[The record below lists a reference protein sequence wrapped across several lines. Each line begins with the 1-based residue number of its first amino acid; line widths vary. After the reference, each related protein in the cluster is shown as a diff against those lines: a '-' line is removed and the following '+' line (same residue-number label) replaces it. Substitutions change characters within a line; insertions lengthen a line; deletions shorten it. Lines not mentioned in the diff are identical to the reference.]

1 MKTISLLTFVVI
13 VTDRK
18 SEYYITRFPTDDI
31 KRLTLLGD
39 DARSGTELG
48 LGRPRWWLP
57 LWPAIGWATSG
68 TPGDLS
74 PRKLRLKPR
83 VYPGHPSQA
92 CGNVEATDHAA
103 ALTTYH
109 ANRPQPRRIYNH
121 QEIEVDSSFFEP
133 TPDRIEELKRILLV
147 QQWNVV
153 YLDDGKVA
161 WNKSLLMRKRSA

>member
-74 PRKLRLKPR
+74 PQEAPAKATCLPR
-83 VYPGHPSQA
+83 A
-92 CGNVEATDHAA
+92 
-103 ALTTYH
+103 
-109 ANRPQPRRIYNH
+109 
-121 QEIEVDSSFFEP
+121 
-133 TPDRIEELKRILLV
+133 
-147 QQWNVV
+147 
-153 YLDDGKVA
+153 
-161 WNKSLLMRKRSA
+161 SLSGLRKRGGDGSCRCPDHLPCQPPPAASHLQSPGNRGGQLVLWAHAGSDRGTQAYSLGSAMKCGLLGWRKSCVK

>member
-1 MKTISLLTFVVI
+1 MIGVALSLVWASPDDGYLYDQPSGEQLQELQVI
-13 VTDRK
+13 N
-18 SEYYITRFPTDDI
+18 P
-31 KRLTLLGD
+31 
-39 DARSGTELG
+39 
-48 LGRPRWWLP
+48 
-57 LWPAIGWATSG
+57 
-68 TPGDLS
+68 